1 MYGDELIVFPL
12 GPLSGRG
19 LVQETIADAGNN
31 KGLKIRAAGLSMDL
45 WEKLGASVV
54 LLAGGEVLP
63 GLQRGLIDA
72 AEMLEA
78 SYDYSLGLH
87 EVCKYRFGPPV
98 HMSNNVFQ
106 LLIKTKSWKELPD
119 DLKAVVEK
127 AAMASTLQ
135 GYADFWQETIDADK
149 K

>member
-1 MYGDELIVFPL
+1 
-12 GPLSGRG
+12 
-19 LVQETIADAGNN
+19 
-31 KGLKIRAAGLSMDL
+31 MDL

-54 LLAGGEVLP
+54 LLPGGEVLP

-72 AEMLEA
+72 AEMLDA

-119 DLKAVVEK
+119 DLKSDRRECGHGCD
-127 AAMASTLQ
+127 AAGIRRFLDGHDRRPTR
-135 GYADFWQETIDADK
+135 K
-149 K
+149 